1 MHAVEGKAVAEGLP
15 PQVRSAQHR
24 DGVEHPDPNGMQPG
38 RDGLRGPV
46 VRSYFH
52 QAARAAHQTSVVGD
66 GDEERVRPLR
76 VQKVKHPLVLHAFS
90 VHEIRKLL
98 RANGRRQKQYAP

>member
-1 MHAVEGKAVAEGLP
+1 MHAVQSKAVAEGLP

-52 QAARAAHQTSVVGD
+52 
-66 GDEERVRPLR
+66 
-76 VQKVKHPLVLHAFS
+76 
-90 VHEIRKLL
+90 
-98 RANGRRQKQYAP
+98 